1 MQTDSATAKPP
12 VERFEA
18 IIVGGGMVGT
28 ALCALLAQA
37 GMKVALVEARP
48 TPIGLDKATG
58 PLPAPRV
65 SALTPVSQRLL
76 AHVGAWP
83 AMQATRVTPYR
94 GMQVWDAEGSG
105 EIAFSADEAGVAVL
119 GHIVENTVTLAA
131 LNRQVLDHPSVTT
144 FFGASPQ
151 ALQRANR
158 HAANGN
164 RASGDWLILDDGRQ
178 LHAPLIVA
186 ADGAHS
192 VLREMAGIEV
202 ASDDMQ
208 QHAVVTTV
216 QCAKPHGG
224 TARQAFIDGRPLAF
238 LPLTV
243 EGNEHYCSIVWSTT
257 PEHAD
262 ELSAL
267 SRDALGETLG
277 EAFGHRLGGVTAC
290 DKAHCFPLVQRHARH
305 YVQPHFAL
313 VGDAAHSIH
322 PLAGQ
327 GVNLGLMD
335 AAVLAEEVVHAWQRG
350 APWGELS
357 TLRRYERR
365 RRFDNSAMLGLMKGF
380 KVLFGSH
387 DPALTMMRNLG
398 MSGMNQLVPLKR
410 VLMRQATGERG
421 RLPLTCR

>member
-1 MQTDSATAKPP
+1 MHTDSSIAKPP
-12 VERFEA
+12 AESFEA

-37 GMKVALVEARP
+37 GMQVALVEAKP
-48 TPIGLDKATG
+48 APLSLENATSK
-58 PLPAPRV
+58 LPAPRV

-76 AHVGAWP
+76 SHLGAWP
-83 AMQATRVTPYR
+83 AMQKTRVTPYQ

-119 GHIVENTVTLAA
+119 GHIVENAVTLAA
-131 LNRQVLDHPSVTT
+131 LNSQVIDHPNVSP
-144 FFGASPQ
+144 FFGARLQ
-151 ALQRANR
+151 ALQRAS
-158 HAANGN
+158 ANLSKQ
-164 RASGDWLILDDGRQ
+164 ASSGDWLILDDGRQ
-178 LHAPLIVA
+178 LHAPLIIA

-208 QHAVVTTV
+208 QEAVVTTV
-216 QCAKPHGG
+216 TCVKPHGG
-224 TARQAFIDGRPLAF
+224 AARQAFIDGRPLAF

-243 EGNEHYCSIVWSTT
+243 EGNYHYCSIVWSTT
-257 PEHAD
+257 PEHAA
-262 ELSAL
+262 ELSEL
-267 SRDALGETLG
+267 PRETLG
-277 EAFGHRLGGVTAC
+277 EALGRAFGYRLGEVTVC
-290 DKAHCFPLVQRHARH
+290 DKAHRFPLVQRHARH

-387 DPALTMMRNLG
+387 APALTLARNLG

-421 RLPLTCR
+421 RLPLSCR